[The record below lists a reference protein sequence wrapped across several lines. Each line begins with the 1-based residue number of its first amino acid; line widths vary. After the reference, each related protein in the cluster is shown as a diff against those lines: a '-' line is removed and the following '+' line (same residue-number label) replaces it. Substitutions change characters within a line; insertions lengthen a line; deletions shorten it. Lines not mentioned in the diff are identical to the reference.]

1 MMVSDIFRQTTKQ
14 ELQELDH
21 DNWNPGN
28 IGNQSFDVKAGSI
41 LNMFDF
47 TTTNRHAAAKL
58 FLDNSTGLEK

>member
-1 MMVSDIFRQTTKQ
+1 MDV
-14 ELQELDH
+14 
-21 DNWNPGN
+21 
-28 IGNQSFDVKAGSI
+28 VKAGSI